1 MADPPRDAHGKV
13 IPHDDPAIVFDDGL
27 IRYIPT
33 NQVVFDQNIGRS
45 RLSSGA
51 FSESSEPPGGMSV
64 DLERLMANDG
74 LPSLGR
80 LPHPPFGA
88 VRLIAGE
95 MRALGHQVG
104 SDPLPHNPYHG
115 AVWNIGKSK
124 RARRRIM
131 ERIAWLKKPEG
142 LE

>member
-1 MADPPRDAHGKV
+1 MADPPRDTNGKV
-13 IPHDDPAIVFDDGL
+13 IPHDDLDIASNDGL

-33 NQVVFDQNIGRS
+33 DQVVFDQNIGCK

-51 FSESSEPPGGMSV
+51 FSESSRPPGGMSV

-80 LPHPPFGA
+80 LPHPSFGA
-88 VRLIAGE
+88 VRLVAGD
-95 MRALGHQVG
+95 MRALGHRVG

-115 AVWNIGKSK
+115 AIWNIGKGK
-124 RARRRIM
+124 KARKRIM

-142 LE
+142 LD